1 MQLAEWYRA
10 LNYHG
15 NYDVLRFLGSNS
27 GTAKSATFYSIS
39 SGPLLITQLSGTTSK
54 HLKRHYCRGKTIYS
68 SDSICSSKLLFGR
81 AESFF
86 FFLKKTTNFQWY
98 FVFLQSRKLK
108 TPKTAQLGTASGWDE
123 IWRSHEIKSWRYFLF
138 KWNSVSRALVYL
150 LPLWAV
156 MCLC

>member
-1 MQLAEWYRA
+1 M
-10 LNYHG
+10 
-15 NYDVLRFLGSNS
+15 LRFLGSNS

-86 FFLKKTTNFQWY
+86 FKKKKQQQQTFNDILFSSSPESLK
-98 FVFLQSRKLK
+98 LLKLHNWEL
-108 TPKTAQLGTASGWDE
+108 PRGGTRSGDLMRLNHGDISCLSE
-123 IWRSHEIKSWRYFLF
+123 T
-138 KWNSVSRALVYL
+138 VSRGHLSI
-150 LPLWAV
+150 
-156 MCLC
+156 CDLCGQ